1 LAVPANPVP
10 GSRAIYTTF
19 AVPAPTLL
27 STASLASGSF
37 PASPGSGGYTQ
48 PVAASVVPPDIAS
61 AGAGVPL
68 PAIVL
73 SVAGAAPDY
82 QGTVFLVH
90 APDGSIVK
98 RSAGFL
104 SGQPLLNQATWVS
117 AGSNPLQARW
127 VLMDALA

>member
-1 LAVPANPVP
+1 M
-10 GSRAIYTTF
+10 
-19 AVPAPTLL
+19 LL
-27 STASLASGSF
+27 STGAQGTTNYPTA
-37 PASPGSGGYTQ
+37 PAGGGYTQ
-48 PVAASVVPPDIAS
+48 NVPSSVLPPDV
-61 AGAGVPL
+61 GNPGQPL
-68 PAIVL
+68 PAVVL